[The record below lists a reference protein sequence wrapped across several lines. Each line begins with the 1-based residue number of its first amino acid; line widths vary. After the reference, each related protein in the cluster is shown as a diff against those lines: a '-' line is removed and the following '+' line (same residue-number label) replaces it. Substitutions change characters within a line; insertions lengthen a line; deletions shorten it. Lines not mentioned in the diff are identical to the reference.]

1 MWDVTCQPLYHSKC
15 DKVPMRHGQLATTSR
30 RGKVP
35 IFKPKAPSFH
45 TTEFSY
51 LNYFPQKIDQIF
63 GFWAGQ
69 GLKLR
74 RNTCFRRFKS
84 SLAVKFHVSK
94 PERMALSK
102 SEPKTA
108 YYKTRNTGTR
118 NTGGTAEHPGTTEPY
133 KTKNNCSD
141 FKRKF
146 KTQNLN
152 FQLKVKNFLLLI

>member
-1 MWDVTCQPLYHSKC
+1 MWDVTCQPLDHSKC

-74 RNTCFRRFKS
+74 RNTCFCQFKS
-84 SLAVKFHVSK
+84 SLGVNFHASK
-94 PERMALSK
+94 PERLSLSTMWTSIFCLSK
-102 SEPKTA
+102 GAHMAMT
-108 YYKTRNTGTR
+108 
-118 NTGGTAEHPGTTEPY
+118 PGNDSWNVILGACFESVA
-133 KTKNNCSD
+133 KVMID
-141 FKRKF
+141 FF
-146 KTQNLN
+146 S
-152 FQLKVKNFLLLI
+152 